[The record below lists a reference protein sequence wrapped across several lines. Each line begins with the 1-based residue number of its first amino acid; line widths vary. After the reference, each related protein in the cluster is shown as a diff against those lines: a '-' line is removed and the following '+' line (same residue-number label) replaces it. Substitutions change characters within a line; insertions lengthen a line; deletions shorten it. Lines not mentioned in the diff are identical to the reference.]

1 MIKKIKWNNHPIIG
15 NLELDF
21 TKSDGSDKNWYIQD
35 HSKNGTTVNGK
46 AIPSNQDIKLK
57 KGKS

>member
-21 TKSDGSDKNWYIQD
+21 TKPDGTPYNTIVIAGE
-35 HSKNGTTVNGK
+35 NGSGK
-46 AIPSNQDIKLK
+46 Y
-57 KGKS
+57 